1 MKLLFY
7 QFKSRPEAKQRKKK
21 VVERID
27 KKKRNIELCYTFGTN
42 LTAEC
47 ILHVNIIVIV

>member
-7 QFKSRPEAKQRKKK
+7 QFKSRPEAKHRKKK

-27 KKKRNIELCYTFGTN
+27 KKKE
-42 LTAEC
+42 
-47 ILHVNIIVIV
+47 ILNYVILSGLI